1 MFTCH
6 RIRSLLAA
14 LACTSACIAVPAAYA
29 QSDRDLDVQVQIVGD
44 EVQSNATLFVRAP
57 QQRVWDVMTDYER
70 APEFT
75 RDLQISKVV
84 SRSGNTVRILQK
96 NQVRVGPFA
105 VPVETVRDVK
115 LQAPVKMDARLVSG
129 SMKKFDS
136 STELIPENGGTRIV
150 FRSQAVLNPML
161 AGFATESFVKRE
173 TETRMKELRTEI
185 MRREHV
191 ASARP

>member
-1 MFTCH
+1 MTC
-6 RIRSLLAA
+6 II
-14 LACTSACIAVPAAYA
+14 ACIAVPAAHA

-44 EVQSNATLFVRAP
+44 EVQSTASLFVRAS
-57 QQRVWDVMTDYER
+57 QQRVWDVITDYER

-75 RDLQISKVV
+75 RDLQLSKVV
-84 SRSGNTVRILQK
+84 SRSGDTLRLLQK
-96 NQVRVGPFA
+96 NKVRVGLFS
-105 VPVETVRDVK
+105 VPIETVRDVK

-136 STELIPENGGTRIV
+136 STELVPENGGTRIV
-150 FRSQAVLNPML
+150 YRSQAVLNPFL

-173 TETRMKELRTEI
+173 TEARLKELRIEI

-191 ASARP
+191 ASVRP

>member
-6 RIRSLLAA
+6 RIRALLAA
-14 LACTSACIAVPAAYA
+14 LACTLTCAAVPAAHA

-44 EVQSNATLFVRAP
+44 EVQSTATLFVRAS
-57 QQRVWDVMTDYER
+57 QQRVWDVISDYER

-75 RDLQISKVV
+75 RDLQVSKVI
-84 SRSGNTVRILQK
+84 SRSGNTVRVMQK
-96 NQVRVGPFA
+96 NQVRVGPFS

-129 SMKKFDS
+129 SMKKYDS
-136 STELIPENGGTRIV
+136 STELVPENGGTRIV
-150 FRSQAVLNPML
+150 VRSQAVLNPLL

-173 TETRMKELRTEI
+173 AESRLKELRSEI

-191 ASARP
+191 ASAAR